1 MKKLNEILFITE
13 FPDTGKWCVSFRRPE
28 FQGGESEEI
37 SEEDA
42 IELGTLIQKNK

>member
-13 FPDTGKWCVSFRRPE
+13 RIDELPNWVLSIGSPD
-28 FQGGESEEI
+28 FQQLDATKIFEI

-42 IELGTLIQKNK
+42 NLLMGVL